1 MISSDPFETT
11 HADNIRKADAIPDQR
26 IAKHPKGK
34 ISRFDR

>member
-11 HADNIRKADAIPDQR
+11 HADNIRKADAILQR

>member
-11 HADNIRKADAIPDQR
+11 HADNIRKAAILTKR